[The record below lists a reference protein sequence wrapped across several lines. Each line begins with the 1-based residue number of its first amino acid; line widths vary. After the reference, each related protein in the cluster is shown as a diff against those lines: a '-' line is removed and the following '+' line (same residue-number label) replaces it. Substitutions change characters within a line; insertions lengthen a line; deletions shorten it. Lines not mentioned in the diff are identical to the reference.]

1 VRSIALL
8 PLPPFVAWIACVA
21 CGDAA
26 PPPTVGPGSDEG
38 GVNTS
43 GDEAGADAGGNL
55 EAASDGA
62 GSTDDGSTDAKTPVD
77 TGSAEGGSPD
87 AGSDAMA
94 TASPLVGHSGRWLLD
109 AQGRVLIVH
118 GLNVVNKLAPFTAQA
133 WGFGDD
139 DAIFLQAH
147 GFNAVRLGVLWE
159 AVEPQPGVYD
169 ATYVAAVRE
178 TEQLLASYGIYTL
191 LDWHQDEY
199 SEVFG
204 GEGFPAWAVN
214 TGGLAP
220 ASPHDAFPDEYTK
233 DPAEKAAWD
242 RLYADADADADAGA
256 DADADAGAG
265 ADADAG
271 ADAGANADADA
282 DGGAVGLQERLAA
295 AEAYVAGQFA
305 GDPWVLG
312 YDVINEPSA
321 GSASEPAADKA
332 SIGPLEQKLM
342 RAARGADARHLVFY
356 EPTSTFG
363 LNGIALP
370 AFGDPRAGISFHD
383 YCFEPG
389 SISQLAYAALCGGV
403 LNSSQT
409 TAISHAGT
417 GGDAVL
423 MTEFGSATPFAVTMV
438 ADDAD
443 KNMVPWLN
451 WAYCGCGDP
460 TTALDPTKEGIVIDP
475 SQPLAGSNLNAPD
488 LAVLE
493 RPYPQAIAGTPTSW
507 SLDPTTG
514 TFSLAYTT
522 TSPPGA
528 TLAPG
533 ATTVV
538 YIPAARYPSGYT
550 ATVTH
555 GAIVAGS
562 GTQTLSIAADPGAAS
577 VSVTVAKK

>member
-1 VRSIALL
+1 VRLVAFLA
-8 PLPPFVAWIACVA
+8 LPPFLACLA
-21 CGDAA
+21 CGNSAGLPTIA
-26 PPPTVGPGSDEG
+26 PGT
-38 GVNTS
+38 
-43 GDEAGADAGGNL
+43 GDEDVQPGGFQPGPYEAGTIPAGNDSGGGA
-55 EAASDGA
+55 EA
-62 GSTDDGSTDAKTPVD
+62 GSTDATTITDGASADAT
-77 TGSAEGGSPD
+77 SADAGNTE

-109 AQGRVLIVH
+109 PQGRVLIVH
-118 GLNVVNKLAPFTAQA
+118 GLNVVNKLAPFTAQG

-139 DAIFLQAH
+139 DAMFLQAH

-169 ATYVAAVRE
+169 AAYVAAVRE

-199 SEVFG
+199 NEVFG

-233 DPAEKAAWD
+233 DPAEKEAWD
-242 RLYADADADADAGA
+242 HLYADAYPLADAGA
-256 DADADAGAG
+256 DAS
-265 ADADAG
+265 
-271 ADAGANADADA
+271 ADAGANADA
-282 DGGAVGLQERLAA
+282 GALPLQERLAA
-295 AEAYVAGQFA
+295 AEAYVAAQFA

-312 YDVINEPSA
+312 YDLINEPSP
-321 GSASEPAADKA
+321 GSAAEPAADTS
-332 SIGPLEQKLM
+332 SIGPLEQKLLHS
-342 RAARGADARHLVFY
+342 ARSADALHLVFY
-356 EPTSTFG
+356 EPTSTFA
-363 LNGIALP
+363 LKGIALP
-370 AFGDPRAGISFHD
+370 AFNDPSAGISFHD

-389 SISQLAYAALCGGV
+389 STTQLAYEALCGGV

-409 TAISHAGT
+409 AAISHAGT

-460 TTALDPTKEGIVIDP
+460 TTALDPAKEGIVIDP
-475 SQPLAGSNLNAPD
+475 SQPLTGANINTAD
-488 LAVLE
+488 LTVLE

-507 SLDPTTG
+507 SLDATNG
-514 TFSLAYTT
+514 TFSFAYSTK
-522 TSPPGA
+522 SPPGA

-538 YIPAARYPSGYT
+538 YLPAARYPSGYT
-550 ATVTH
+550 ATVTN
-555 GAIVAGS
+555 GAIATGN
-562 GTQTLSIAADPGAAS
+562 GTPLLAIAASPGAAS
-577 VSVTVAKK
+577 VSLIVTKK

>member
-1 VRSIALL
+1 VRSLALL
-8 PLPPFVAWIACVA
+8 ALRFRLACLACFTCVA
-21 CGDAA
+21 CGDSA
-26 PPPTVGPGSDEG
+26 PPPGASGSDDGDIQG
-38 GVNTS
+38 G
-43 GDEAGADAGGNL
+43 GDEAGADEAGNVAVDATTEAGSPEAGGT
-55 EAASDGA
+55 EAGTTTEA
-62 GSTDDGSTDAKTPVD
+62 GSADG
-77 TGSAEGGSPD
+77 GSAD
-87 AGSDAMA
+87 AGSDAIA
-94 TASPLVGHSGRWLLD
+94 TPSPLVGHSGRWLLD

-118 GLNVVNKLAPFTAQA
+118 GRNVVNKLAPFTAQA

-139 DAIFLQAH
+139 DAMFLQAH

-169 ATYVAAVRE
+169 AAYVAAVRQM
-178 TEQLLASYGIYTL
+178 EQLLASYGIYTL
-191 LDWHQDEY
+191 IDWHQDEY
-199 SEVFG
+199 GEAFG

-214 TGGLAP
+214 TGGLTP

-242 RLYADADADADAGA
+242 HLYADADPDAGVDGG
-256 DADADAGAG
+256 DA
-265 ADADAG
+265 
-271 ADAGANADADA
+271 
-282 DGGAVGLQERLAA
+282 GAVGLQERLAA
-295 AEAYVAGQFA
+295 AQAYVAAQFA

-321 GSASEPAADKA
+321 GSASEPAADMS
-332 SIGPLEQKLM
+332 SIGPLEQKLL
-342 RAARGADARHLVFY
+342 RSTRGADAQHLVFY
-356 EPTSTFG
+356 EPTSTFA
-363 LNGIALP
+363 LKGIALP
-370 AFGDPRAGISFHD
+370 AFGDPSAGISFHD

-389 SISQLAYAALCGGV
+389 STSQLAYAALCGGV

-409 TAISHAGT
+409 AAISHAGT

-475 SQPLAGSNLNAPD
+475 SQPLTGSNLNMPD

-507 SLDPTTG
+507 SLDATTG
-514 TFSLAYTT
+514 TFTLAYTT

-528 TLAPG
+528 TLAAG

-538 YIPAARYPSGYT
+538 YLPAARYPSGYT
-550 ATVTH
+550 ATVTN
-555 GAIVAGS
+555 GVVVAGS
-562 GTQTLSIAADPGAAS
+562 GTQTVSIAANPGAAS
-577 VSVTVAKK
+577 VSVTVTKK